1 MTFPAKLASFFL
13 ILLVGLSCFVPF
25 FFSQNPNAFDP
36 YRLSEAEP
44 PSLKH
49 WFGTDDLGRDQLIRC
64 LYGAR
69 VSLLVALVSMS
80 IALTLGV
87 FVGVSAGFFAGWIDE
102 LLMRFVDVMMGIPTL
117 FLILIVQVSLS
128 PSITN
133 VMIVIGCTGWMGIA
147 RLIRAEVLS
156 VKQRP
161 FVYAAK
167 ARGVSQ
173 MRLVVRYVLPHC
185 MSPVIVAAFLGVGN
199 AILTESVLSFLGL
212 GVQPPQASWGN
223 MLDNSLSFMTTA
235 PWLALYPGL
244 MIGLT
249 VLSIQY
255 LGDVL
260 RSKLNVRE

>member
-1 MTFPAKLASFFL
+1 MRFPAKLATFFL
-13 ILLVGLSCFVPF
+13 TILIGAACIVPLIVT
-25 FFSQNPNAFDP
+25 QNPDAFDP
-36 YRLSEAEP
+36 YRLTEAEP
-44 PSLKH
+44 PSIHH

-64 LYGAR
+64 IYGAR
-69 VSLLVALVSMS
+69 VSLLVAFISMC
-80 IALTLGV
+80 IALTIGLA
-87 FVGVSAGFFAGWIDE
+87 VGVSAGFFSGWVDE

-173 MRLVVRYVLPHC
+173 IRMALGYVLPHC
-185 MSPVIVAAFLGVGN
+185 MSPVIVAGFLGVGH

-235 PWLALYPGL
+235 PWLALFPGL
-244 MIGLT
+244 MIGFT

>member
-1 MTFPAKLASFFL
+1 MTFSAKLASVFL
-13 ILLVGLSCFVPF
+13 IGLVMMSCFVSF
-25 FFSQNPNAFDP
+25 VVKENPNTFDP
-36 YRLSEAEP
+36 YRLEEAEA
-44 PSLKH
+44 PSWSH
-49 WFGTDDLGRDQLIRC
+49 WFGTDDLGRDQFVRC

-69 VSLLVALVSMS
+69 VSLSVAVISML
-80 IALTLGV
+80 IALSIGIV
-87 FVGVSAGFFAGWIDE
+87 VGVISGFFSGWIDE
-102 LLMRFVDVMMGIPTL
+102 ILMRFVDIMMGIPTL
-117 FLILIVQVSLS
+117 FLILIVQVSLT
-128 PSITN
+128 PSIFN
-133 VMIVIGCTGWMGIA
+133 VMIVIGLTGWMGIS
-147 RLIRAEVLS
+147 RLVRAEVMS

-161 FVYAAK
+161 FVYAAR
-167 ARGVSQ
+167 ARGVSTF
-173 MRLVVRYVLPHC
+173 RLVGGYIFPHC
-185 MSPVIVAAFLGVGN
+185 LSPVIVAGFLGIGN

-235 PWLALYPGL
+235 PWMALFPGL